1 MPAPATATATAAAEP
16 AGTPPTSQTQIP
28 PDHVTHFMASGK
40 AVVEWGAP
48 GVASQCLAH
57 PDPRN
62 RHITFEA
69 SLEKDGQQCFSF
81 FRLRV
86 PVMHMHLHAIVLY
99 IHIPPNHISCLE
111 WTFGDA
117 TANPAAQSKLGGN
130 LTRLQFRLNE
140 PAQVIVPDQVPLKP
154 KKPATAT
161 IIKAL
166 ESLTT
171 ALDLTIYLEHTTLS
185 KARLGSLAEAIRSGL
200 SRPVARYGDL
210 HRLYKGMGGS
220 ILPIIA
226 NPDNA
231 VSDVPAPARAD
242 SPPSYDEIGPGP
254 PMPPVAPGDA
264 KAPDLRKRPYKRR
277 RQCSA
282 SSTQTDDDTAL
293 PTHMPGVS
301 LKNQV
306 PGPAQG
312 EARAP
317 LGALGDCEAL
327 PPWAQTLV
335 AELAELKGVV
345 SMQQRVIQDLQHKLV
360 TLESQATTQDN
371 EHAVLQRRMDEADVA
386 IADLDATAAQ
396 QGECLSELEDGLA
409 SLQEDWES
417 LSGRRAPE
425 LEQVKEE
432 LRAEVMSRL
441 RNALDS
447 P

>member
-1 MPAPATATATAAAEP
+1 MSCTPRSPESTHHIRGKPREGWPAVLFFPPTPCPCHAHAPARHRPVHTY
-16 AGTPPTSQTQIP
+16 TP
-28 PDHVTHFMASGK
+28 H
-40 AVVEWGAP
+40 
-48 GVASQCLAH
+48 
-57 PDPRN
+57 
-62 RHITFEA
+62 
-69 SLEKDGQQCFSF
+69 
-81 FRLRV
+81 
-86 PVMHMHLHAIVLY
+86 
-99 IHIPPNHISCLE
+99 HISSLE

-117 TANPAAQSKLGGN
+117 TANPVAQSKLGGN
-130 LTRLQFRLNE
+130 LTRLQLRLNE

-161 IIKAL
+161 VVKAL

-220 ILPIIA
+220 ILPVIA

-254 PMPPVAPGDA
+254 PMPPLAPGHA
-264 KAPDLRKRPYKRR
+264 KAPDLRKRPYKRRR

-293 PTHMPGVS
+293 PTHMPG
-301 LKNQV
+301 
-306 PGPAQG
+306 
-312 EARAP
+312 
-317 LGALGDCEAL
+317 
-327 PPWAQTLV
+327 
-335 AELAELKGVV
+335 
-345 SMQQRVIQDLQHKLV
+345 
-360 TLESQATTQDN
+360 
-371 EHAVLQRRMDEADVA
+371 RRMDEADVA
-386 IADLDATAAQ
+386 IVDLDATAAQ
-396 QGECLSELEDGLA
+396 QGECLSELEDSLA

-417 LSGRRAPE
+417 LSGRHAPE

>member
-1 MPAPATATATAAAEP
+1 MSAQATAATLP
-16 AGTPPTSQTQIP
+16 AGTSPKSQIP
-28 PDHVTHFMASGK
+28 SDHANRFIASGK
-40 AVVEWGAP
+40 AVIEWGVPGAP
-48 GVASQCLAH
+48 SQCLAH

-69 SLEKDGQQCFSF
+69 SLEKDGPQCFSF

-99 IHIPPNHISCLE
+99 IHIPPNHISSLE
-111 WTFGDA
+111 WTLGD
-117 TANPAAQSKLGGN
+117 TTVNPAAQSKLGGN
-130 LTRLQFRLNE
+130 LTRLQFHLKE

-161 IIKAL
+161 IVKAL

-185 KARLGSLAEAIRSGL
+185 KVRLGSITEAIQSGL

-220 ILPIIA
+220 ILSDFA
-226 NPDNA
+226 NPDSA
-231 VSDVPAPARAD
+231 DSDVPAPAQAD

-254 PMPPVAPGDA
+254 PMPPVAHGHA
-264 KAPDLRKRPYKRR
+264 KAPDSSKRPYKRR

-282 SSTQTDDDTAL
+282 SSTQTDNDDTAL
-293 PTHMPGVS
+293 PTHMPGRL

-306 PGPAQG
+306 PGPAKG
-312 EARAP
+312 EARATFVG
-317 LGALGDCEAL
+317 LADGEVL
-327 PPWAQTLV
+327 PSWAHNLF

-345 SMQQRVIQDLQHKLV
+345 SMQERVIQDLRYKLEK
-360 TLESQATTQDN
+360 LEGQARTHGN

-386 IADLDATAAQ
+386 IVDLDATAAQ

-417 LSGRRAPE
+417 LPGRHAPE
-425 LEQVKEE
+425 LELVKEE
-432 LRAEVMSRL
+432 LRAEVLSRL
-441 RNALDS
+441 RNALES